1 MIMYFQAWFIY
12 FDLTTNWPLLALQSN
27 NKYVFSDR
35 SDAPI
40 VDGHIWWLL
49 NGVRSKLGHLQSW
62 SLLTCWRFDMCRLI
76 KDLQS
81 LRYIRMCF
89 VSGLKHL
96 VIQQMFTDRTRA
108 RTGRGPFDVQD
119 SEDVDAS
126 WSTGRKS
133 VYFVDDENIYRPKL
147 EKVICQ
153 LVAI

>member
-1 MIMYFQAWFIY
+1 
-12 FDLTTNWPLLALQSN
+12 
-27 NKYVFSDR
+27 
-35 SDAPI
+35 
-40 VDGHIWWLL
+40 
-49 NGVRSKLGHLQSW
+49 
-62 SLLTCWRFDMCRLI
+62 
-76 KDLQS
+76 
-81 LRYIRMCF
+81 MCF

-119 SEDVDAS
+119 SEDVDVS